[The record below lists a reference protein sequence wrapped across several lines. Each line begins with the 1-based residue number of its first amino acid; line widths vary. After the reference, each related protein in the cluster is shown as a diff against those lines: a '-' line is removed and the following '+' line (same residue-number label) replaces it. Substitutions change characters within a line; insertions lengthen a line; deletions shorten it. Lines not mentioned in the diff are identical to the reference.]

1 MLKKASNKT
10 VKTVVR
16 NSFMGIGKHNSRV
29 TPTENWRAL
38 KLMQTELPRV
48 DGLALVGFKEKRQ
61 VGWQDSFQAAV

>member
-1 MLKKASNKT
+1 
-10 VKTVVR
+10 
-16 NSFMGIGKHNSRV
+16 MGIGKHNSRV